1 MTSVETT
8 MRGGRIMK
16 GRIGSAAIFCIFL
29 VAQAIGQ
36 PTVIVFGGSNQSF
49 GQRGNP
55 QAAINILGNVTDPNG
70 IQSLTYR
77 LNGAPPINLS
87 MGPDTRRLLRQG
99 DFNVDIN
106 TSALNSGANTVII
119 TAVNNLSQ
127 TRTETVTVNYT
138 VGQIWS
144 LPYNVN
150 WSSATS
156 INSVAQIVDGQWTLS
171 GGTVRAT
178 YLGYDRLVAI
188 GDKTWTD
195 YEVTVPITIYGID
208 PGGFGY
214 PSNGPGVGLV
224 FRWAGH
230 TDYPIA
236 GMQPKTGYLP
246 LGAIGWYN
254 WDQSGGGVRLKLLGN
269 NLDVMQEDYSG
280 FTMAFGVPYIF
291 KMRVTTN
298 PGVGGEYKLKVWQS
312 GLPEPGSW
320 TLQGTQSLSDPQ
332 SGSFCLVS
340 HHVDATFGNV
350 TVIPI
355 QPDITPPVISNI
367 QSAAGATFATI
378 TWSTNE
384 FATST
389 LEYGLT
395 TNYEIATVS
404 ESAYVNSHSIE
415 ISGLTPQTTY
425 HFRVRSSD
433 AAGNMATSSD
443 QTFTTS
449 TAANLVTD
457 HFNSPSLN
465 TSTWTFINPLG
476 DASYSMT
483 GTQLQFSVPGG
494 VNHDV
499 WSAGNLAP
507 RVMQS
512 INNTDFDVYLRFDT
526 PVSEV
531 YQLQGLIVDG
541 GGGNFLRFDFV
552 SETGVTRVF
561 SASFVNGSPTVRINT
576 NIGSPTISPLY
587 LRVRRVG
594 STWTQW
600 YSFDG
605 LAWNTAGSFSH
616 DLVVTSIGPFAGNAG
631 NNPPAFTCRVNYFVN
646 GEDPARVNVRALL
659 EGPVVAVD
667 SMSMALRPQLPLLQ
681 PYDDSPWNH
690 SGNESVG
697 SIPDSIVDWILLEL
711 RMNTSASSK
720 VGTRAAF
727 LQSKG
732 RIVDLDGVST
742 VTFPGVVPGDYYVVV
757 RHRNH
762 LSVMS
767 AQPVSIGPAPAE
779 YSFLSAQ
786 SSAYGSSPMK
796 AVTGGRFALYAG
808 DSNTS
813 GIVTASDANLVF
825 STLNTSGYRIADVN
839 MSGIVTAADANVVYG
854 NLNKATQVP

>member
-1 MTSVETT
+1 MK
-8 MRGGRIMK
+8 RRFGG
-16 GRIGSAAIFCIFL
+16 
-29 VAQAIGQ
+29 VALLSLLWITQSLAV
-36 PTVIVFGGSNQSF
+36 PTINVFGGLNQSY
-49 GQRGNP
+49 GQLGNP
-55 QAAINILGNVTDPNG
+55 QEAINILGNVSDPNG

-87 MGPDTRRLLRQG
+87 MGPDTRRLLRNG
-99 DFNVDIN
+99 DFNIDIY
-106 TSALNSGANTVII
+106 TSSLNAGANTVII
-119 TAVNNLSQ
+119 TAVNNLSE

-138 VGQIWS
+138 VGQLWP

-195 YEVTVPITIYGID
+195 YEVTVPVTIYGID
-208 PGGFGY
+208 PAGFGY

-224 FRWAGH
+224 FRWTGH

-269 NLDVMQEDYSG
+269 DLNTLQEDFSG
-280 FTMAFGVPYIF
+280 FTMAFGVTYIF
-291 KMRVTTN
+291 KMRVTTI
-298 PGVGGEYKLKVWQS
+298 PGVGGEYKMKVWQS
-312 GLPEPGSW
+312 GLSEPSSW
-320 TLQGTQSLSDPQ
+320 TLQGTETLADPQ

-350 TVIPI
+350 SVVAI
-355 QPDITPPVISNI
+355 QPDVTPPIISNI

-389 LEYGLT
+389 LQYGLT
-395 TNYEIATVS
+395 TNYELGTVN
-404 ESAYVNSHSIE
+404 ESDFVSSHSIE
-415 ISGLTPQTTY
+415 ISGLTPQTLY
-425 HFRVRSSD
+425 HFRVQSSD
-433 AAGNMATSSD
+433 ASNNTATSSD

-449 TAANLVTD
+449 AAANLVTD
-457 HFNSPSLN
+457 HFNSQSLN

-483 GTQLQFSVPGG
+483 GTQLEFSVPGG
-494 VNHDV
+494 VDHDV
-499 WSAGNLAP
+499 WNNGNRAP
-507 RVMQS
+507 RAMQS
-512 INNTDFDVYLRFDT
+512 INNTDFDVHLKFDT

-541 GGGNFLRFDFV
+541 GGGNFMRFDFV
-552 SETGVTRVF
+552 SELGVTRVF
-561 SASFVNGSPTVRINT
+561 AASFVNGTPTVRVNT
-576 NIGSPTISPLY
+576 NIGSPTVSPLY

-594 STWTQW
+594 TTWTQW

-605 LAWNTAGSFSH
+605 LSWNTAGSFSH
-616 DLVVTSIGPFAGNAG
+616 NLVVTSIGPFAGNAG
-631 NNPPAFTCRVNYFVN
+631 SNPPAFTCRVNYFVN
-646 GEDPARVNVRALL
+646 GEDPARVNIRAFL
-659 EGPVVAVD
+659 EGPLVAVD
-667 SMSMALRPQLPLLQ
+667 SMSTALRPQLPLLQ

-697 SIPDSIVDWILLEL
+697 SIPDSIVDWILVEL
-711 RMNTSASSK
+711 RLSTAASSK
-720 VGTRAAF
+720 VGSRAAF
-727 LQSKG
+727 LRSKG
-732 RIVDLDGVST
+732 RIADLDGIST
-742 VTFPGVVPGDYYVVV
+742 VTFPGVVPGNYYVIL

-762 LSVMS
+762 IPVMS
-767 AQPVSIGPAPAE
+767 SQPVSIGPAPDE
-779 YSFLSAQ
+779 YSFTSAQ
-786 SSAYGSSPMK
+786 SSAFGTTPMK
-796 AVTGGRFALYAG
+796 AVSGGRFALYAG
-808 DSNTS
+808 DANAS
-813 GIVTASDANLVF
+813 GIVTASDANSVF
-825 STLNTSGYRIADVN
+825 SALNLSGYRMGDIN
-839 MSGIVTAADANVVYG
+839 MSGIVTAADANITYT
-854 NLNKATQVP
+854 NLNKASQVP